1 MQVFKFGGASI
12 RNTKAIRNMA
22 EIIQSFGE
30 NPLVIVVSA
39 MGKTT
44 RALEDYIDLIAKG
57 GDPLPLLTEI
67 RSYHYEIIE
76 ELFKESEGVHERV
89 NLLFA
94 EMAAVEY
101 CQQNHS
107 KFYDRIVSTGEKA
120 SSCIVYAYLN
130 SMSIECK
137 KIDATELITCT
148 GSFQN
153 GIVEWPLTEKTI
165 HDRLLPILD
174 KYVVVTQGF
183 IGSTAAADV
192 ITLGKEGSD
201 FTAAIFGACLDAEKV
216 TIWKDVP
223 GILSADPKLIDNA
236 KQILHLP
243 YTEASEM
250 TYYGASVIH
259 PKTIKPLAN
268 KNIPLYVRSFD
279 DPLLPPTKILG
290 RGGGDIEP
298 TIIFKKEQCLF
309 TLRVRDYTFVDEKSL
324 AKIFNT
330 LDELDISLNILQSSA
345 ITISVCFDY
354 KKEHI
359 EALFDKLEDLF
370 SLQYMTDLELVTLKN
385 YNDEFLKTY
394 RPQREII
401 LEQRSRRNCRFLVKM
416 EAG

>member
-1 MQVFKFGGASI
+1 
-12 RNTKAIRNMA
+12 
-22 EIIQSFGE
+22 
-30 NPLVIVVSA
+30 
-39 MGKTT
+39 
-44 RALEDYIDLIAKG
+44 
-57 GDPLPLLTEI
+57 
-67 RSYHYEIIE
+67 
-76 ELFKESEGVHERV
+76 
-89 NLLFA
+89 
-94 EMAAVEY
+94 
-101 CQQNHS
+101 
-107 KFYDRIVSTGEKA
+107 
-120 SSCIVYAYLN
+120 
-130 SMSIECK
+130 
-137 KIDATELITCT
+137 
-148 GSFQN
+148 
-153 GIVEWPLTEKTI
+153 
-165 HDRLLPILD
+165 
-174 KYVVVTQGF
+174 
-183 IGSTAAADV
+183 
-192 ITLGKEGSD
+192 
-201 FTAAIFGACLDAEKV
+201 
-216 TIWKDVP
+216 
-223 GILSADPKLIDNA
+223 
-236 KQILHLP
+236 
-243 YTEASEM
+243 M

-385 YNDEFLKTY
+385 YNDEFLKIY

-401 LEQRSRRNCRFLVKM
+401 L
-416 EAG
+416 